1 MASVVKRSKF
11 SSSHRLALGVG
22 LAMTAYLFSL
32 FCVSNLGARYQV
44 LGSLFW
50 LLVLPA
56 IMASMLVKLAV
67 LRHSKRDVVLHQLR
81 PLWVFGMMYITVYA
95 LFPVKPKAYFV
106 NANPDVVLSLYD
118 SYFVYILSSLG
129 LGALLISIG
138 DEVMWRSGRKIV
150 GAILGLIGILSPGL
164 AGSYSSLAACSNSK
178 ECYLL
183 KNADINLDTSVIF
196 TELTISCAVAL
207 GMTFMFSFMIPTLA
221 PGVQKLLGHSDVA
234 IEGVGS
240 LDLPAASGDKDLPA
254 ETASESMSPANVQE
268 LVASPKKQPAAGK
281 TSTSQC
287 LTAAAVLSVVAVVGA
302 SFGRWTVRRH

>member
-1 MASVVKRSKF
+1 MTCVLMAIYLFMLFYVGN
-11 SSSHRLALGVG
+11 LGV
-22 LAMTAYLFSL
+22 
-32 FCVSNLGARYQV
+32 RYQV

-50 LLVLPA
+50 MLVLPA
-56 IMASMLVKLAV
+56 IMVSMLVEF
-67 LRHSKRDVVLHQLR
+67 VVLHRSKCDVVPRQLR
-81 PLWVFGMMYITVYA
+81 SLWVFGIMYITVYA
-95 LFPVKPKAYFV
+95 SFPVKPKAYFV

-164 AGSYSSLAACSNSK
+164 AGSYSSLAACGNSK

-196 TELTISCAVAL
+196 TELTISCAAAL
-207 GMTFMFSFMIPTLA
+207 GMTFMFSFMIPALA

-240 LDLPAASGDKDLPA
+240 LDLPAASGDKNLPA
-254 ETASESMSPANVQE
+254 ETSSEAMSPANSQE
-268 LVASPKKQPAAGK
+268 LVGSPEKQPTAGK

-287 LTAAAVLSVVAVVGA
+287 LTAAAVLSAVAVVGA
-302 SFGRWTVRRH
+302 SFGRWTVRRR

>member
-11 SSSHRLALGVG
+11 SSSHWLVLGVG
-22 LAMTAYLFSL
+22 LAMPAYLFAL
-32 FCVSNLGARYQV
+32 FCVSDLGARYQV

-50 LLVLPA
+50 VFVLPA
-56 IMASMLVKLAV
+56 IMVSMLVELVV
-67 LRHSKRDVVLHQLR
+67 LRRSKRDVVLHQLR

-118 SYFVYILSSLG
+118 SYFAYILSLLG
-129 LGALLISIG
+129 LATLLISIG

-150 GAILGLIGILSPGL
+150 GAILGLIGILLPGL

-196 TELTISCAVAL
+196 TELTISCAAAL
-207 GMTFMFSFMIPTLA
+207 GMTFVFSFMIPTLA
-221 PGVQKLLGHSDVA
+221 PGVQNLFGHSDVA
-234 IEGVGS
+234 IEGAGS
-240 LDLPAASGDKDLPA
+240 PDLPEASGDKNLPT
-254 ETASESMSPANVQE
+254 ETTSEDMSPANSQE
-268 LVASPKKQPAAGK
+268 LVTSPEKQPAAGK
-281 TSTSQC
+281 TSAAQC
-287 LTAAAVLSVVAVVGA
+287 LTAAAVLSVVAVA
-302 SFGRWTVRRH
+302 CTSFGRWTVHRH

>member
-1 MASVVKRSKF
+1 MTKIDVFAHVLLPEFYKRMLMLDSELPQKMPFIQNPVLSDMELRRKLMPEGVK
-11 SSSHRLALGVG
+11 
-22 LAMTAYLFSL
+22 
-32 FCVSNLGARYQV
+32 QV
-44 LGSLFW
+44 IS
-50 LLVLPA
+50 
-56 IMASMLVKLAV
+56 
-67 LRHSKRDVVLHQLR
+67 
-81 PLWVFGMMYITVYA
+81 
-95 LFPVKPKAYFV
+95 FV

-150 GAILGLIGILSPGL
+150 GAILGIIGILSPGL

-196 TELTISCAVAL
+196 TELTISCAAAL
-207 GMTFMFSFMIPTLA
+207 GMTFMFSFMSPTLA
-221 PGVQKLLGHSDVA
+221 PGVQNLFGHSDVA
-234 IEGVGS
+234 TEGAS
-240 LDLPAASGDKDLPA
+240 SSDLPAASGDKNLPT

-268 LVASPKKQPAAGK
+268 LVTAPEKQPTAEK
-281 TSTSQC
+281 TSTSRC